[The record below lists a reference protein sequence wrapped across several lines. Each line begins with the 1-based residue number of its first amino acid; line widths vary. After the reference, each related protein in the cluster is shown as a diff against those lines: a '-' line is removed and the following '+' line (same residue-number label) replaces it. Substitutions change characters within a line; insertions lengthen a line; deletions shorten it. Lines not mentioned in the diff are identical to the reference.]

1 MKEVDINSYLQKIQE
16 IEDKKSA
23 EISEVQNIAKASKN
37 ELKSIYYSRL
47 LFLDKEK
54 YSWIKAL
61 TDYLE
66 SIVKNIKDIKIEDA
80 LIVKQIKN
88 IDLDISPFIEFNL
101 KEYLPKILALFPIV
115 FLLDI
120 FLTLRD
126 HIAILLISNLI
137 LIVYYLNKPPIRDL
151 ILYFLVLSFG
161 LNWIIHNPE
170 AASGIIHNKYIQ
182 VIINHW
188 NNSSFFAKLV
198 QLEIAALAYGLYSSI
213 IEAQKDKLLAKM
225 EVIYGWAKAIKESL
239 KG

>member
-23 EISEVQNIAKASKN
+23 EISEVQNIAKTSKN

-101 KEYLPKILALFPIV
+101 KEYLPKILVLFPIV
-115 FLLDI
+115 FLFDI

-126 HIAILLISNLI
+126 HIAILVISNLI
-137 LIVYYLNKPPIRDL
+137 LIVYYLNKPPIRNL
-151 ILYFLVLSFG
+151 IVYFLVLSFG

-170 AASGIIHNKYIQ
+170 AASGIMHNKYVQ

-188 NNSSFFAKLV
+188 NNSSFFAKLI

-213 IEAQKDKLLAKM
+213 VEAQKDKLLAKM

>member
-23 EISEVQNIAKASKN
+23 EISEVQNIAKTSKN

-66 SIVKNIKDIKIEDA
+66 SIVRNIKDIKIEDA

-101 KEYLPKILALFPIV
+101 KEYLPKILVLFPIV
-115 FLLDI
+115 FLFDI

-126 HIAILLISNLI
+126 HIAILVISNLI
-137 LIVYYLNKPPIRDL
+137 LIVYYLNKPPIRNL
-151 ILYFLVLSFG
+151 IVYFLVLSFG

-170 AASGIIHNKYIQ
+170 AASGIMHNKYVQ

-188 NNSSFFAKLV
+188 NNSSFFAKLI

-213 IEAQKDKLLAKM
+213 VEAQKDKLLAKM

>member
-101 KEYLPKILALFPIV
+101 KEYLPKILVLFPSL
-115 FLLDI
+115 FLLDL
-120 FLTLRD
+120 FLTLKD
-126 HIAILLISNLI
+126 QMALLLVSNLMF
-137 LIVYYLNKPPIRDL
+137 IVYFLNKPPIRNF
-151 ILYFLVLSFG
+151 IIYFLLFSFG
-161 LNWIIHNPE
+161 LNYVIHNPE
-170 AASGIIHNKYIQ
+170 IASKFTHNHYIQ
-182 VIINHW
+182 ILINHW
-188 NNSSFFAKLV
+188 NNSSFLGKIV
-198 QLEIAALAYGLYSSI
+198 QLELIAIAYGLYSSI
-213 IEAQKDKLLAKM
+213 EEAQKDKFLAKM
-225 EVIYGWAKAIKESL
+225 ELIYEWAKAIKNSFSS
-239 KG
+239 